1 MKAQMHQVR
10 TPHGNLVGVGIREDT
25 SDGSH
30 AMGIIVQD
38 EYRLKDISHLS
49 GWALDIGSYAGHV
62 ALALAADHPDLTVIA
77 VDPVPENIALLQT
90 AIDAQPGMVGR
101 VVPIQAAACDIPV
114 GTVSIRYGYE
124 GAIDHGNGHTTDA
137 DYVHQNRFM
146 AGLWRQQDV
155 PGIDL
160 VVPTVSLRGLATLYQ
175 VERFAFCKIDCEGCE
190 YKFLADGAELINLIV
205 GEYHD
210 GGPGRIVA
218 LLEPTHE
225 VEILEDHGGTGL
237 FRAWAK

>member
-1 MKAQMHQVR
+1 MSMQLQQVR
-10 TPHGNLVGVGIREDT
+10 TPHGNLVGVGIREGT

-38 EYRLKDISHLS
+38 EYRLAEVSHLS
-49 GWALDIGSYAGHV
+49 GYALDIGSYAGHV
-62 ALALAADHPDLTVIA
+62 ALALAADHPDLVVIA
-77 VDPVPENIALLQT
+77 VDPVPENVALLTQVL
-90 AIDAQPGMVGR
+90 DAQPHLINR
-101 VVPIQAAACDIPV
+101 VIPVHAAACDTRAPQ
-114 GTVSIRYGYE
+114 TLRYGYS
-124 GAIDHGNGHTTDA
+124 GSIKHASGHETDA
-137 DYVHQNRFM
+137 DYVEQNRFM
-146 AGLWRQQDV
+146 AGLWRQEDV
-155 PGIDL
+155 PGIDIT
-160 VVPTVSLRGLATLYQ
+160 VPGVTIRSLAKSYH
-175 VERFAFCKIDCEGCE
+175 VDRFAFCKIDCEGCE
-190 YKFLADGAELINLIV
+190 YSFLSDGAELINLIV

>member
-1 MKAQMHQVR
+1 MNLEYKEVR
-10 TPHGNLVGVGIREDT
+10 TPRGNLVGLGMRGDT

-38 EYRLKDISHLS
+38 EYRLAELPPLS

-62 ALALAADHPDLTVIA
+62 ALTLAADNPELQVLAI
-77 VDPVPENIALLQT
+77 DPVPENVDLLKMTIMQQFDT
-90 AIDAQPGMVGR
+90 VGSR
-101 VVPIQAAACDIPV
+101 ILPVQAAAGDCEVPV
-114 GTVSIRYGYE
+114 TVRYGYE
-124 GAIDHGNGHTTDA
+124 GAIDHGSGHTTDA

-155 PGIDL
+155 PDIDIT
-160 VVPTVSLRGLATLYQ
+160 VPQVTIRSLLAGLSI
-175 VERFAFCKIDCEGCE
+175 ERFAFCKIDCEGCE
-190 YKFLADGAELINLIV
+190 YAFLSDGAELIDVIV

-210 GGPGRIVA
+210 GGPERITA
-218 LLEPTHE
+218 LLEPTHR

-237 FRAWAK
+237 FRAFVK